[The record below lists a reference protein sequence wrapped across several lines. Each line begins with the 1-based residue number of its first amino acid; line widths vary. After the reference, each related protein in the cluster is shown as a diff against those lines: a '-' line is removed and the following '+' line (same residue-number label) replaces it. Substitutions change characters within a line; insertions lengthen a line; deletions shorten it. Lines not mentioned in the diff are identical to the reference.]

1 MLPFAGVLAAEEVVR
16 PTAADDVDADVG
28 GATTD
33 DADSSEPDEYPH
45 QEVQDD
51 EAERIETARHD
62 EFQQDSLIEPAAL
75 EPMAEPASSS
85 GMQRHVDHEPSP
97 PPPPAP
103 HPARR
108 PPRAKRIVAGRDSVE
123 GHASIFSP
131 NTVFI
136 GSLIFVERTD
146 QAGLTV
152 HHVSTMSQSNLWIS
166 FVFPFSDCAGVV
178 NFILCE
184 VSFARHALE
193 KLHEAI

>member
-1 MLPFAGVLAAEEVVR
+1 MLPVAGVLGAEDVVR

-33 DADSSEPDEYPH
+33 GADSSEPDEYPSC
-45 QEVQDD
+45 QEIQDD
-51 EAERIETARHD
+51 EVERIETRHD

-75 EPMAEPASSS
+75 EPMTEPASSS
-85 GMQRHVDHEPSP
+85 GMQRHADQEPSP

-108 PPRAKRIVAGRDSVE
+108 PPPPPRAKRTVAGRGSVD

-136 GSLIFVERTD
+136 GSLMFVERTD

-152 HHVSTMSQSNLWIS
+152 HHVSTMSQS
-166 FVFPFSDCAGVV
+166 AM
-178 NFILCE
+178 
-184 VSFARHALE
+184 
-193 KLHEAI
+193 